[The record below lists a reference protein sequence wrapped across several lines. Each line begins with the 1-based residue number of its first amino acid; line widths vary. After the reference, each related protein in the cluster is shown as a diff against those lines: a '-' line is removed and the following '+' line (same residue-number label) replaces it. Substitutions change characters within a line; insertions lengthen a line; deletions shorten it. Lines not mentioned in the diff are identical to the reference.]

1 MEVPEE
7 INQQVLSDIRAFEQE
22 KQMPFIDIAER
33 VGIEK
38 GMEKGME
45 IGQAK
50 GMEIGQAKGL
60 VQGIELLLKVK
71 FGPIGPELMPEIRK
85 VSGPER
91 LQAIARSIE
100 SAATVDDVRQT
111 LSA

>member
-1 MEVPEE
+1 M
-7 INQQVLSDIRAFEQE
+7 
-22 KQMPFIDIAER
+22 
-33 VGIEK
+33 EK

-71 FGPIGPELMPEIRK
+71 FGASGLGLMPEVQK
-85 VSGPER
+85 VSDPER
-91 LQAIARSIE
+91 LLTIAQAIE
-100 SAATVDDVRQT
+100 SATTVDDVRKT
-111 LSA
+111 VSP